1 MRYNVRYEA
10 GVPVG
15 FMEYPHENQT
25 MTEVTKE
32 EYVRLFEESTGL
44 SEPIVEPEPTEQED
58 TDAMLID
65 HEYRLTLLE
74 LGVTDDAV

>member
-1 MRYNVRYEA
+1 MISMPNLQPKA
-10 GVPVG
+10 GYVEVEVNG
-15 FMEYPHENQT
+15 HRTYRNANTGVLIEN
-25 MTEVTKE
+25 EV
-32 EYVRLFEESTGL
+32 
-44 SEPIVEPEPTEQED
+44 PEPTEQED